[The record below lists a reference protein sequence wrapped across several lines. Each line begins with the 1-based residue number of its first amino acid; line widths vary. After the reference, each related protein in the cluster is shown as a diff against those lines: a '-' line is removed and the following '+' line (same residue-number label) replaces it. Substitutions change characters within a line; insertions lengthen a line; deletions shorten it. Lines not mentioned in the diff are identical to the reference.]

1 MRSPECVTVKTD
13 MEQQAM
19 ITKKNS
25 PPAILIVDDE
35 RNTREA
41 LARYLRPKYEITI
54 AEDGI
59 RGINLIQRND
69 YDLILTDLRMPGA
82 DGMSVLD
89 AALKKKSP
97 PPCIVFTAYGSIET
111 AVSAVKGGAFDFVTK
126 PVNLD
131 RLEIVINRAL
141 ESKMLK
147 DENRMLRKKLRN
159 EFEIDSIVAKSA
171 PMQEVL
177 ETVRQVAP
185 TRSTVLITGESGSG
199 KEVIAQAIH
208 KLSGRKGAIMAVHCA
223 ALPPTLL
230 ESELF
235 GHEKGAF
242 TGAIEQKKGRFE
254 LADNGTL
261 FLDEIGE
268 IEPQIQVKLLRVLET
283 RTFERV
289 GGVEQVFTD
298 TRLISATN
306 RDLHNMVAEGKF
318 REDLFYRLDVV
329 NIHIPPL
336 RERQEDIPILVKTFI
351 DEFAEE
357 NGKGRQSISEE
368 ALNVLCSYKWPGNI
382 RELRNCIERMVVLSR
397 GPLLQLDN
405 VPVGIRGGGDAPAAM
420 SSPTLDLDRN
430 EKMLILKALEECGDN
445 RTNAAEKLGIS
456 RRTLHRKLKEY
467 SIN

>member
-1 MRSPECVTVKTD
+1 MV
-13 MEQQAM
+13 
-19 ITKKNS
+19 IKNQRL
-25 PPAILIVDDE
+25 PAILIVDDE

-41 LARYLRPKYEITI
+41 LARYLRPKYEITM

-89 AALKKKSP
+89 ATLKKKSP

-111 AVSAVKGGAFDFVTK
+111 AVNAVKGGAFDFVTK

-131 RLEIVINRAL
+131 RLEIVINRAM
-141 ESKMLK
+141 ESKLLK

-159 EFEIDSIVAKSA
+159 EFEIDWIVAKSA
-171 PMQEVL
+171 TMQEVM
-177 ETVRQVAP
+177 ETVRQIAP
-185 TRSTVLITGESGSG
+185 TRSTILITGESGSG

-208 KLSGRKGAIMAVHCA
+208 KLSGRKGPIMAVHCA
-223 ALPPTLL
+223 ALPPNLL

-242 TGAIEQKKGRFE
+242 TGAVEQKKGRFE
-254 LADNGTL
+254 LADSGTL

-289 GGVEQVFTD
+289 GGVDQVFTD

-306 RDLHNMVAEGKF
+306 RDLRSMVAEGKF

-351 DEFAEE
+351 DEFSED
-357 NGKGRQSISEE
+357 NGKGQQSISEE
-368 ALNVLCSYKWPGNI
+368 ALNLLCNYKWPGNI

-405 VPVGIRGGGDAPAAM
+405 VPVSIRSGDSSAPAAM
-420 SSPTLDLDRN
+420 NSTTLDLDRN
-430 EKMLILKALEECGDN
+430 EKMLILKALEECDGN
-445 RTNAAEKLGIS
+445 RTNAANKLGIS

-467 SIN
+467 SIK

>member
-1 MRSPECVTVKTD
+1 
-13 MEQQAM
+13 M
-19 ITKKNS
+19 IIKNKNQ
-25 PPAILIVDDE
+25 PAILIVDDE

-41 LARYLRPKYEITI
+41 LARYLRPKYEITM

-97 PPCIVFTAYGSIET
+97 PPCIVFTAYGSIES

-147 DENRMLRKKLRN
+147 DENRMLRKKLHN
-159 EFEIDSIVAKSA
+159 EFKIDCIVAKSA

-185 TRSTVLITGESGSG
+185 TRSTILITGESGSG

-208 KLSGRKGAIMAVHCA
+208 QLSGRKGAIMAVHCA

-242 TGAIEQKKGRFE
+242 TGAVEQKKGRFE

-306 RDLHNMVAEGKF
+306 RDLRNMVAEGKF

-351 DEFAEE
+351 DEFAED
-357 NGKGRQSISEE
+357 NSKGRQSISEE
-368 ALNVLCSYKWPGNI
+368 ALDVLCNYKWPGNI

-405 VPVGIRGGGDAPAAM
+405 VPVGIRGGDFSAPAAIT
-420 SSPTLDLDRN
+420 SPTLDLNRN
-430 EKMLILKALEECGDN
+430 EKMLILKALEECSDN
-445 RTNAAEKLGIS
+445 RTNAAAKLGIS

>member
-1 MRSPECVTVKTD
+1 
-13 MEQQAM
+13 M

-25 PPAILIVDDE
+25 QPSILIVDDE
-35 RNTREA
+35 RNTRDA

-82 DGMSVLD
+82 DGMGVLD

-111 AVSAVKGGAFDFVTK
+111 AVNAVKGGAFDFVTK

-208 KLSGRKGAIMAVHCA
+208 KLSGRTGAIMAVHCA

-242 TGAIEQKKGRFE
+242 TGAVEQKKGRFE

-306 RDLHNMVAEGKF
+306 RDLRSMVAEGKF

-351 DEFAEE
+351 DEFAED
-357 NGKGRQSISEE
+357 NGKGQQSISEE
-368 ALNVLCSYKWPGNI
+368 ALNALCNYKWPGNI

-405 VPVGIRGGGDAPAAM
+405 VPVGIRGGNIDALAAI

-430 EKMLILKALEECGDN
+430 EKMLILKALEECNGN

>member
-1 MRSPECVTVKTD
+1 
-13 MEQQAM
+13 M

-25 PPAILIVDDE
+25 QPSILIVDDE
-35 RNTREA
+35 RNTRDA

-82 DGMSVLD
+82 DGMGVLD

-111 AVSAVKGGAFDFVTK
+111 AVNAVKGGAFDFVTK

-208 KLSGRKGAIMAVHCA
+208 QLSGRKGAIMAVHCA

-242 TGAIEQKKGRFE
+242 TGAVEQKKGRFE

-306 RDLHNMVAEGKF
+306 RDLRNMVAEGKF

-351 DEFAEE
+351 DEFAED
-357 NGKGRQSISEE
+357 NGKGQQSISEE
-368 ALNVLCSYKWPGNI
+368 ALNALCNYKWPGNI

-405 VPVGIRGGGDAPAAM
+405 VPVGIRGGNIDALAAI

-430 EKMLILKALEECGDN
+430 EKMLILKALEECNGN

>member
-1 MRSPECVTVKTD
+1 MIVKN
-13 MEQQAM
+13 
-19 ITKKNS
+19 KNQ
-25 PPAILIVDDE
+25 PAILIVDDE

-41 LARYLRPKYEITI
+41 LARYLRPKYEITM
-54 AEDGI
+54 AEDGVS
-59 RGINLIQRND
+59 GINLIERND

-82 DGMSVLD
+82 DGMAVL
-89 AALKKKSP
+89 AAVLKKKNP
-97 PPCIVFTAYGSIET
+97 PPCIVFTAYGSIES
-111 AVSAVKGGAFDFVTK
+111 AVSAVKSGAFDFVTK

-147 DENRMLRKKLRN
+147 EENRLLKKKLRN

-171 PMQEVL
+171 AMQEVL

-199 KEVIAQAIH
+199 KEVIAKALH
-208 KLSGRKGAIMAVHCA
+208 MLSGRKGVLMAVHCA
-223 ALPPTLL
+223 ALPPNLL

-242 TGAIEQKKGRFE
+242 TGAVEQKKGRFE
-254 LADNGTL
+254 LADHGTL

-289 GGVEQVFTD
+289 GGVEPVFTD

-306 RDLHNMVAEGKF
+306 RDLRSMVAEGKF

-336 RERQEDIPILVKTFI
+336 RERQEDIPILIKTFI

-357 NGKGRQSISEE
+357 NGKGSQTISEE
-368 ALNVLCSYKWPGNI
+368 ALSSLCSYKWPGNI

-397 GPLLQLDN
+397 GPVLRLEN
-405 VPVGIRGGGDAPAAM
+405 VPVGIRDGYSVSAASAM
-420 SSPTLDLDRN
+420 PSPTLDLDRN
-430 EKMLILKALEECGDN
+430 EKMLILKALEECGGN
-445 RTNAAEKLGIS
+445 RTSAAVKLGIS

>member
-1 MRSPECVTVKTD
+1 MIVK
-13 MEQQAM
+13 
-19 ITKKNS
+19 KKS
-25 PPAILIVDDE
+25 QPSVLIVDDE
-35 RNTREA
+35 RNTRDA
-41 LARYLRPKYEITI
+41 MARYLRPKYEITM

-59 RGINLIQRND
+59 SGINLIERND

-82 DGMSVLD
+82 DGMSVLE
-89 AALKKKSP
+89 AALKKKNP
-97 PPCIVFTAYGSIET
+97 PPCIVFTAYGSIES
-111 AVSAVKGGAFDFVTK
+111 AVSAVKSGAFDFVTK

-141 ESKMLK
+141 EAKMLK
-147 DENRMLRKKLRN
+147 EENRLLKKKLRN

-171 PMQEVL
+171 AMQDVL

-185 TRSTVLITGESGSG
+185 TRSTVLISGESGSG
-199 KEVIAQAIH
+199 KEVVAKALH
-208 KLSGRKGAIMAVHCA
+208 LLSGRKGVLMAVHCA
-223 ALPPTLL
+223 ALPPNLL

-242 TGAIEQKKGRFE
+242 TGAVEQKKGRFE

-289 GGVEQVFTD
+289 GGVEPVFTD

-306 RDLHNMVAEGKF
+306 RDLRNMVAEGKF

-336 RERQEDIPILVKTFI
+336 RERQEDIPILIKTFI

-357 NGKGRQSISEE
+357 NGKGSQTISEE
-368 ALNVLCSYKWPGNI
+368 ALSALCSYKWPGNI

-397 GPLLQLDN
+397 GPVLRLEN
-405 VPVGIRGGGDAPAAM
+405 VPVGIRAGQPEIAPATTTSA
-420 SSPTLDLDRN
+420 TLDLDRN
-430 EKMLILKALEECGDN
+430 EKMLILKALEECGGN

>member
-1 MRSPECVTVKTD
+1 
-13 MEQQAM
+13 M

-25 PPAILIVDDE
+25 QPSILIVDDE
-35 RNTREA
+35 RNTRDA

-82 DGMSVLD
+82 DGMGVLD

-111 AVSAVKGGAFDFVTK
+111 AVNAVKGGAFDFVTK

-208 KLSGRKGAIMAVHCA
+208 QLSGRKGAIMAVHCA

-235 GHEKGAF
+235 GHEIGAF
-242 TGAIEQKKGRFE
+242 TGAVEQKKGRFE

-306 RDLHNMVAEGKF
+306 RDLRNMVAEGKF

-351 DEFAEE
+351 DEFAED
-357 NGKGRQSISEE
+357 NGKGQQSISEE
-368 ALNVLCSYKWPGNI
+368 ALNALCNYKWPGNI

-405 VPVGIRGGGDAPAAM
+405 VPVGIRGGNIDAPAAI

-430 EKMLILKALEECGDN
+430 EKMLILKALEECNGN

>member
-1 MRSPECVTVKTD
+1 
-13 MEQQAM
+13 M
-19 ITKKNS
+19 ITTKNS

-368 ALNVLCSYKWPGNI
+368 ALNALCSYKWPGNI

-405 VPVGIRGGGDAPAAM
+405 VPVGIRGGGGDAPAAM